1 MFKKLNSKLER
12 LFDQNNSPVYSL
24 DHSLIEAQKNFTAV
38 DNNQMLENLS
48 YVFSEEVDRPGLQL
62 LFSQLCS
69 HFEIGYLFSQ
79 GQQTLQLHGKN
90 WQIPPGTKNFKIPKT
105 ALYKIFKSDAA
116 PFLGHFALSELDV
129 QKKMACYLIRIAEHH
144 TLIFLTATAEPWAK
158 LKIAALQNAL
168 MKIHFNL

>member
-24 DHSLIEAQKNFTAV
+24 DHSLMEAQKNFTAV

-62 LFSQLCS
+62 LFSQLCLY
-69 HFEIGYLFSQ
+69 FEIGYLFSQ

-90 WQIPPGTKNFKIPKT
+90 WQI
-105 ALYKIFKSDAA
+105 
-116 PFLGHFALSELDV
+116 HCV
-129 QKKMACYLIRIAEHH
+129 C
-144 TLIFLTATAEPWAK
+144 
-158 LKIAALQNAL
+158 
-168 MKIHFNL
+168 